1 MNIEK
6 TDKEQEIFGLETQI
20 KDKKKELSQSWVNN
34 NVMPG
39 LTKFANQR
47 HMLALRNAVVANI
60 PLIIIGAL
68 FLIIL
73 NFPIGSGST
82 DLLSSI
88 LPPRLVTTFQ
98 QINRMTMGLMS
109 FVTAFAIGSELAKS
123 YKMDPTTGGVLTFT
137 AFAMWVGADMLYVG
151 LNDAGGLAGGVWAMN
166 MANIGSKG
174 LFVAIIS
181 GIAMYEFYRLCK
193 KYNITIRMPSV
204 VPKSVSNSFIIL
216 IPILIWATVVGL
228 TRFWLGFDFIND
240 LGKILNPI
248 QGALTG
254 TLPGVMLTALLITIF
269 WMLGISGASV
279 VGSFLR
285 PFWTTAI
292 SANNDAFNAGLDIP
306 YLYPEEF
313 LQWGVW
319 VGGSGATLGLL
330 ISALLL
336 AKSKQIKSISKVS
349 IIPGIFNINEPVIFG
364 FPIMLNA
371 FLFIPF
377 ILTPQICILVG
388 ALLMQILNVRF
399 VATAP
404 WTLPGPI
411 GAILSA
417 GVDWKAVFIPL
428 ATIGISTVCYAPFMM
443 AYDKSLLKQELFLEG
458 KVYNKEEH
466 YSFLGSLSLKMKW
479 PNKFDKTNKAKID
492 EVKISFDYKKITLQ
506 KQFKD
511 KILPTNTNEKLT
523 NKENKLKNKALQVD
537 LQIALRNLEFEKEK
551 ALAAYRKNEKIWAV
565 VKEQKYQNDI
575 VKLQTEKNKFIMA
588 ESELQNKNK
597 LKIHKKEFKN
607 KFVEIKADFKKQKAI
622 LSTNWEKNKKDFESK
637 IKKLDKNSPILI
649 ETKLEFSKT
658 KLDYWTQRVELAAQ
672 LNDQKMAA
680 SEMK

>member
-6 TDKEQEIFGLETQI
+6 NDKEQELFGLETQI

-82 DLLSSI
+82 DLLSSL
-88 LPPRLVTTFQ
+88 LPPKLVTTFQ

-254 TLPGVMLTALLITIF
+254 TLPGVMLTGLLITVF

-292 SANNDAFNAGLDIP
+292 TENNDAFNAGLDIP

-349 IIPGIFNINEPVIFG
+349 IVPGIFNINEPVIFG

-388 ALLMQILNVRF
+388 ALLMQVLNVRF

-458 KVYNKEEH
+458 KVYNKDEH
-466 YSFLGSLSLKMKW
+466 YSFLGFLRLKMKW
-479 PNKFDKTNKAKID
+479 PNKYVSAEKIKID
-492 EVKISFDYKKITLQ
+492 ETKLVFANKRAALKAEYLSKM
-506 KQFKD
+506 
-511 KILPTNTNEKLT
+511 LPTTTSEKLK
-523 NKENKLKNKALQVD
+523 NKENKLINKEILID
-537 LQIALRNLEFEKEK
+537 EKIALRNLELEECK
-551 ALAAYRKNEKIWAV
+551 ALAGYRKNEEIWAA
-565 VKEQKYQNDI
+565 VKDQQYQKDI
-575 VKLQTEKNKFIMA
+575 MKLQAQKNKFIMA
-588 ESELQNKNK
+588 ESELINKNN
-597 LKIHKKEFKN
+597 LKSHKYKFKKDYAILKDEFKIAKTN
-607 KFVEIKADFKKQKAI
+607 LKKAWLENQKAFTLKFKK
-622 LSTNWEKNKKDFESK
+622 LEKKSPEF
-637 IKKLDKNSPILI
+637 LDL
-649 ETKLEFSKT
+649 KLEFT
-658 KLDYWTQRVELAAQ
+658 KQKLEYWTNRTDLT
-672 LNDQKMAA
+672 NDFNNKKLEA